1 MHLSFFMYGLEIRLP
16 AWGSCWA
23 IRCVHCE
30 TLSISVSQKYC
41 FSIVKLWFDSLI
53 GMLLASA
60 SRDNGECCPVE
71 AKGKTNILMNTSCLL
86 FSPPCLQ
93 LAHSLQYKPCSRF
106 HACDS
111 PVQTRYAQTHS
122 SSLACQ
128 GLARDSVNTSF
139 DPRVFCVALGGW
151 GMCIFLWHVLRW

>member
-1 MHLSFFMYGLEIRLP
+1 MCLSFFMYSLEIRVP
-16 AWGSCWA
+16 TWWSCWA

-30 TLSISVSQKYC
+30 TLSISGLKNNC

-93 LAHSLQYKPCSRF
+93 LAHSLQYKPCSCF

-128 GLARDSVNTSF
+128 GLARDSVNMSF
-139 DPRVFCVALGGW
+139 DHRVFCIALGGW
-151 GMCIFLWHVLRW
+151 GMRIFLWLVLRR